1 MELIAKLFL
10 TFAKIGLIGFGGG
23 MAILPL
29 IYQSVSEF
37 NSIDPDEFANLFAI
51 SQATPGPLAVNAATF
66 TGFETAGVAGALAA
80 TIGVAFP
87 TFILVAVCVKFLNKY
102 QESKLVQGAFVGLR
116 PVAVG
121 MIMAGFLM
129 IAETSLFSGNFS
141 DFAAVASFGDFL
153 EVIKPVQIGMA
164 AVTFIAAKK
173 FKVNA
178 LTLIVIMGVL
188 GAFLCKGEIL

>member
-1 MELIAKLFL
+1 METLAKLFF
-10 TFAKIGLIGFGGG
+10 TFAKIGLVGFGGG

-37 NSIDPDEFANLFAI
+37 NAIDEEEFANLFAI

-66 TGFETAGVAGALAA
+66 SGFETAGIPGALAA

-87 TFILVAVCVKFLNKY
+87 AFILVAICVKFLNKY
-102 QESKLVQGAFVGLR
+102 KESQLVQGAFTGLR

-129 IAETSLFSGNFS
+129 MAETTLVSGSIF
-141 DFAAVASFGDFL
+141 DITSFGEVFD
-153 EVIKPVQIGMA
+153 VIKPVQTVMIIA
-164 AVTFIAAKK
+164 TFIAAKK
-173 FKVNA
+173 FKVSA
-178 LTLIVIMGVL
+178 LKLIFIMGIL

>member
-1 MELIAKLFL
+1 METLAKLFF
-10 TFAKIGLIGFGGG
+10 TFAKIGLVGFGGG

-37 NSIDPDEFANLFAI
+37 NAIDEEEFANLFAI

-66 TGFETAGVAGALAA
+66 SGFETAGIPGALAA

-87 TFILVAVCVKFLNKY
+87 AFILVAICVKFLNKY
-102 QESKLVQGAFVGLR
+102 KESQLVQGAFTGIR

-129 IAETSLFSGNFS
+129 MAETTLVSGSIF
-141 DFAAVASFGDFL
+141 DITSFGEVFD
-153 EVIKPVQIGMA
+153 VIKPVQTVMIIA
-164 AVTFIAAKK
+164 TFIAAKK
-173 FKVNA
+173 FKVGA
-178 LTLIVIMGVL
+178 LKLIFIMGIL

>member
-102 QESKLVQGAFVGLR
+102 QESKLVQGAFVGIR

-141 DFAAVASFGDFL
+141 DFAAVASFGDFGSHKACSDRNGCGH
-153 EVIKPVQIGMA
+153 VHRG
-164 AVTFIAAKK
+164 KK
-173 FKVNA
+173 IQSQRIDADSNNGCVR
-178 LTLIVIMGVL
+178 
-188 GAFLCKGEIL
+188 CILM

>member
-29 IYQSVSEF
+29 IYQSISEF
-37 NSIDPDEFANLFAI
+37 NTIEPEQFTNLFAI

-80 TIGVAFP
+80 TLGVAFP
-87 TFILVAVCVKFLNKY
+87 AFILVAICVKFLNKY
-102 QESKLVQGAFVGLR
+102 QESKLVQGAFVGIR

-121 MIMAGFLM
+121 MIMAGFVM
-129 IAETSLFSGNFS
+129 IAETSLMSGDFSGLSGITGIGEFL
-141 DFAAVASFGDFL
+141 AAV
-153 EVIKPVQIGMA
+153 KPVQIGMA

>member
-1 MELIAKLFL
+1 METLAKLFF
-10 TFAKIGLIGFGGG
+10 TFAKIGLVGFGGG

-37 NSIDPDEFANLFAI
+37 NAIDEEEFANLFAI

-66 TGFETAGVAGALAA
+66 SGFETAGIPGALAA

-87 TFILVAVCVKFLNKY
+87 AFILVAICVKFLNKY
-102 QESKLVQGAFVGLR
+102 KECQLVQGAFTGIR

-129 IAETSLFSGNFS
+129 MAETTLVSGSIF
-141 DFAAVASFGDFL
+141 DITSFGEVFD
-153 EVIKPVQIGMA
+153 VIKPVQTVMIIA
-164 AVTFIAAKK
+164 TFIAAKK
-173 FKVNA
+173 FKVSA
-178 LTLIVIMGVL
+178 LKLIFIMGIL

>member
-1 MELIAKLFL
+1 MELIARLFL

-37 NSIDPDEFANLFAI
+37 NTIDPDEFANLFAI

-66 TGFETAGVAGALAA
+66 TGFETAGIPGALAA
-80 TIGVAFP
+80 TVGVAFP
-87 TFILVAVCVKFLNKY
+87 AFILVAVCVKFLNKY
-102 QESKLVQGAFVGLR
+102 QESKLVQGAFLGIR

-121 MIMAGFLM
+121 MIMAGFIM
-129 IAETSLFSGNFS
+129 IAQSSLMSGSFS
-141 DFAAVASFGDFL
+141 DITVPGQIFD
-153 EVIKPVQIGMA
+153 VIKPVQIGMA

-178 LTLIVIMGVL
+178 LTLILVMGVL
-188 GAFLCKGEIL
+188 GAFLCKGELI

>member
-1 MELIAKLFL
+1 METLAKLFF
-10 TFAKIGLIGFGGG
+10 TFAKIGLVGFGGG

-37 NSIDPDEFANLFAI
+37 NAIDEEEFANLFAI

-66 TGFETAGVAGALAA
+66 SGFETAGIPGALAA

-87 TFILVAVCVKFLNKY
+87 AFILVAICVKFLNKY
-102 QESKLVQGAFVGLR
+102 KESQLVQGAFTGIR

-129 IAETSLFSGNFS
+129 MAETTLVSGRIF
-141 DFAAVASFGDFL
+141 DITSFGEVFD
-153 EVIKPVQIGMA
+153 VIKPVQTVMIIA
-164 AVTFIAAKK
+164 TFIAAKK
-173 FKVNA
+173 FKVSA
-178 LTLIVIMGVL
+178 LKLIFIMGIL

>member
-1 MELIAKLFL
+1 METLAKLFF
-10 TFAKIGLIGFGGG
+10 TFAKIGLVVFGGG

-37 NSIDPDEFANLFAI
+37 NAIDEEEFANLFAI

-66 TGFETAGVAGALAA
+66 SGFETAGIPGALAA

-87 TFILVAVCVKFLNKY
+87 AFILVAICVKFLNKY
-102 QESKLVQGAFVGLR
+102 KESQLVQGAFTGIR

-129 IAETSLFSGNFS
+129 MAETTLVSGRIF
-141 DFAAVASFGDFL
+141 DITSFGEVFD
-153 EVIKPVQIGMA
+153 VIKPVQTVMIIA
-164 AVTFIAAKK
+164 TFIAAKK
-173 FKVNA
+173 FKVSA
-178 LTLIVIMGVL
+178 LKLIFIMGIL

>member
-1 MELIAKLFL
+1 METLAKLFF
-10 TFAKIGLIGFGGG
+10 TFAKIGLVGFGGG

-37 NSIDPDEFANLFAI
+37 NAIDEEEFANLFAI

-66 TGFETAGVAGALAA
+66 SGFETAGIPGALAA

-87 TFILVAVCVKFLNKY
+87 AFILVAICVKFLNKY
-102 QESKLVQGAFVGLR
+102 KESQLVQGAFTGIR

-129 IAETSLFSGNFS
+129 MAETTLVSGSIF
-141 DFAAVASFGDFL
+141 DIKSFGEVFD
-153 EVIKPVQIGMA
+153 VIKPVQTVMIIA
-164 AVTFIAAKK
+164 TFIAAKK
-173 FKVNA
+173 FKVSA
-178 LTLIVIMGVL
+178 LKLIFIMGIL

>member
-1 MELIAKLFL
+1 METLAKLFF
-10 TFAKIGLIGFGGG
+10 TFAKIGLVGFGGG

-37 NSIDPDEFANLFAI
+37 NAIDEEEFATLFAI

-66 TGFETAGVAGALAA
+66 SGFETAGIPGALAA

-87 TFILVAVCVKFLNKY
+87 AFILVAICVKFLNKY
-102 QESKLVQGAFVGLR
+102 KESQLVQGAFTGIR

-129 IAETSLFSGNFS
+129 MAETTLVSGSIF
-141 DFAAVASFGDFL
+141 DITSFGEVFD
-153 EVIKPVQIGMA
+153 VIKPVQTVMIIA
-164 AVTFIAAKK
+164 TFIAAKK
-173 FKVNA
+173 FKVSA
-178 LTLIVIMGVL
+178 LKLIFIMGIL

>member
-87 TFILVAVCVKFLNKY
+87 RFIVVAVCVKY
-102 QESKLVQGAFVGLR
+102 
-116 PVAVG
+116 
-121 MIMAGFLM
+121 
-129 IAETSLFSGNFS
+129 
-141 DFAAVASFGDFL
+141 
-153 EVIKPVQIGMA
+153 
-164 AVTFIAAKK
+164 
-173 FKVNA
+173 
-178 LTLIVIMGVL
+178 LI
-188 GAFLCKGEIL
+188 

>member
-1 MELIAKLFL
+1 METLAKLFF
-10 TFAKIGLIGFGGG
+10 TFAKIGLVGFGGG

-37 NSIDPDEFANLFAI
+37 NAVDEEEFANLFAI

-66 TGFETAGVAGALAA
+66 SGFETAGIPGALAA

-87 TFILVAVCVKFLNKY
+87 AFILVAICVKFLNKY
-102 QESKLVQGAFVGLR
+102 KESQLVQGAFTGIR

-129 IAETSLFSGNFS
+129 MAETTLVSGSIF
-141 DFAAVASFGDFL
+141 DITSFGEVFD
-153 EVIKPVQIGMA
+153 VIKPVQTVMIIA
-164 AVTFIAAKK
+164 TFIAAKK
-173 FKVNA
+173 FKVSA
-178 LTLIVIMGVL
+178 LKLIFIMGIL

>member
-1 MELIAKLFL
+1 MGI
-10 TFAKIGLIGFGGG
+10 
-23 MAILPL
+23 
-29 IYQSVSEF
+29 
-37 NSIDPDEFANLFAI
+37 
-51 SQATPGPLAVNAATF
+51 
-66 TGFETAGVAGALAA
+66 
-80 TIGVAFP
+80 
-87 TFILVAVCVKFLNKY
+87 
-102 QESKLVQGAFVGLR
+102 R

-129 IAETSLFSGNFS
+129 YMNICYFAGNFS

-164 AVTFIAAKK
+164 RSRSSRQKNS
-173 FKVNA
+173 KVNA

>member
-1 MELIAKLFL
+1 METLAKLFF
-10 TFAKIGLIGFGGG
+10 TFAKIGLVGFGGG

-37 NSIDPDEFANLFAI
+37 NAIDEEEFANLFAI
-51 SQATPGPLAVNAATF
+51 SPATPGPLAVNAATF
-66 TGFETAGVAGALAA
+66 SGFETAGIPGALAA

-87 TFILVAVCVKFLNKY
+87 AFILVAICVKFLNKY
-102 QESKLVQGAFVGLR
+102 KESQLVQGAFTGIR

-129 IAETSLFSGNFS
+129 MAETTLVSGSIF
-141 DFAAVASFGDFL
+141 DITSFGEVFD
-153 EVIKPVQIGMA
+153 VIKPVQTVMIIA
-164 AVTFIAAKK
+164 TFIAAKK
-173 FKVNA
+173 FKVSA
-178 LTLIVIMGVL
+178 LKLIFIMGIL

>member
-1 MELIAKLFL
+1 METLAKLFF
-10 TFAKIGLIGFGGG
+10 TFAKIGLVGFGGG

-37 NSIDPDEFANLFAI
+37 NAIDEEEFANLFAI

-66 TGFETAGVAGALAA
+66 SGFETAGIPGALAA
-80 TIGVAFP
+80 TIGAAFP
-87 TFILVAVCVKFLNKY
+87 AFILVAICVKFLNKY
-102 QESKLVQGAFVGLR
+102 KESQLVQGAFTGIR

-129 IAETSLFSGNFS
+129 MAETTLVSGSIF
-141 DFAAVASFGDFL
+141 DITSFGEVFD
-153 EVIKPVQIGMA
+153 VIKPVQTVMIIA
-164 AVTFIAAKK
+164 TFIAAKK
-173 FKVNA
+173 FKVSA
-178 LTLIVIMGVL
+178 LKLIFIMGIL

>member
-1 MELIAKLFL
+1 METLAKLFF
-10 TFAKIGLIGFGGG
+10 TFAKIGLVGFGGG

-37 NSIDPDEFANLFAI
+37 NAIDEEEFANLIAI

-66 TGFETAGVAGALAA
+66 SGFETAGIPGALAA

-87 TFILVAVCVKFLNKY
+87 AFILVAICVKFLNKY
-102 QESKLVQGAFVGLR
+102 KQSQLVQGAFTGIR

-129 IAETSLFSGNFS
+129 MAETTLVSGSIF
-141 DFAAVASFGDFL
+141 DITSFGEVFD
-153 EVIKPVQIGMA
+153 VIKPVQTVMIIA
-164 AVTFIAAKK
+164 TFIAAKK
-173 FKVNA
+173 FKVSA
-178 LTLIVIMGVL
+178 LKLIFIMGIL

>member
-1 MELIAKLFL
+1 METLAKFFFA
-10 TFAKIGLIGFGGG
+10 FAKIGFVCFCVG

-37 NSIDPDEFANLFAI
+37 NAIDEEEFANLFAI

-66 TGFETAGVAGALAA
+66 SGFETAGIPGALAA

-87 TFILVAVCVKFLNKY
+87 AFILVAICVKFLNKY
-102 QESKLVQGAFVGLR
+102 KESQLVQGAFTGIR

-129 IAETSLFSGNFS
+129 MAETTLVSGSIF
-141 DFAAVASFGDFL
+141 DITSFGEVFD
-153 EVIKPVQIGMA
+153 VIKPVQTVMIIA
-164 AVTFIAAKK
+164 TFIAAKK
-173 FKVNA
+173 FKVSA
-178 LTLIVIMGVL
+178 LKLIFIMGIL

>member
-1 MELIAKLFL
+1 METLAKLFF
-10 TFAKIGLIGFGGG
+10 TFAKIGLVGFGGG

-37 NSIDPDEFANLFAI
+37 NAIDEEEFANLFAI

-66 TGFETAGVAGALAA
+66 SGFETAGIPGALAA

-87 TFILVAVCVKFLNKY
+87 AFILVAICVKFLNKY
-102 QESKLVQGAFVGLR
+102 KESQLVQGAFTGIR

-129 IAETSLFSGNFS
+129 MAETTLVSGSIF
-141 DFAAVASFGDFL
+141 DITSFGEVFD
-153 EVIKPVQIGMA
+153 VIKPVQTVMIIA
-164 AVTFIAAKK
+164 TFIVAKK
-173 FKVNA
+173 FKVSA
-178 LTLIVIMGVL
+178 LKLIFIMGIL

>member
-1 MELIAKLFL
+1 MEMLAKLFF
-10 TFAKIGLIGFGGG
+10 TFAKIGLVGFGGG

-37 NSIDPDEFANLFAI
+37 NAIDEEEFANLFAI

-66 TGFETAGVAGALAA
+66 SGFETAGIPGALAA

-87 TFILVAVCVKFLNKY
+87 AFILVAICVKFLNKY
-102 QESKLVQGAFVGLR
+102 KESRLVQGAFTGIR

-129 IAETSLFSGNFS
+129 MAETTLVSGSIF
-141 DFAAVASFGDFL
+141 DITSFGEVFD
-153 EVIKPVQIGMA
+153 VIKPVQTVMIIA
-164 AVTFIAAKK
+164 TFIAAKK
-173 FKVNA
+173 FKVSA
-178 LTLIVIMGVL
+178 LKLIFIMGIL

>member
-1 MELIAKLFL
+1 METLAKLFF
-10 TFAKIGLIGFGGG
+10 TFAKIGLVGFGGG

-37 NSIDPDEFANLFAI
+37 NAIDEEEFANLFAI

-66 TGFETAGVAGALAA
+66 SGFETAGIPGALAA

-87 TFILVAVCVKFLNKY
+87 AFILVAICVKFLNKY
-102 QESKLVQGAFVGLR
+102 KESQLVQGAFTGIR

-129 IAETSLFSGNFS
+129 MAETTLVSGSIF
-141 DFAAVASFGDFL
+141 DITSFGEVFD
-153 EVIKPVQIGMA
+153 VIKPMQTVMIIA
-164 AVTFIAAKK
+164 TFIAAKK
-173 FKVNA
+173 FKVSA
-178 LTLIVIMGVL
+178 LKLIFIMGIL

>member
-1 MELIAKLFL
+1 METLAKLFF
-10 TFAKIGLIGFGGG
+10 TFAKIGLVGFGGG

-37 NSIDPDEFANLFAI
+37 NAIDEEEFANLFAI

-66 TGFETAGVAGALAA
+66 SGFETAGIPGALAA

-87 TFILVAVCVKFLNKY
+87 AFILVAICVKFLNKY
-102 QESKLVQGAFVGLR
+102 KESQLVQGAFTGIR

-129 IAETSLFSGNFS
+129 MAETTLVSGSIF
-141 DFAAVASFGDFL
+141 DITSFGEVFD
-153 EVIKPVQIGMA
+153 VIKPVQTVMIIA
-164 AVTFIAAKK
+164 TFIAAKK
-173 FKVNA
+173 FKVSA
-178 LTLIVIMGVL
+178 LKLIFIMGIL

>member
-1 MELIAKLFL
+1 METLAKLFF
-10 TFAKIGLIGFGGG
+10 TFAKIGLVGFGGG

-37 NSIDPDEFANLFAI
+37 NAIDEEEFANLFAI

-66 TGFETAGVAGALAA
+66 SGFETAGIPGALAA

-87 TFILVAVCVKFLNKY
+87 AFILVAICVKFLNKY
-102 QESKLVQGAFVGLR
+102 KESQLVQGAFTGIR
-116 PVAVG
+116 SVAVG

-129 IAETSLFSGNFS
+129 MAETTLVSGSIF
-141 DFAAVASFGDFL
+141 DITSFGEVFD
-153 EVIKPVQIGMA
+153 VIKPVQTVMIIA
-164 AVTFIAAKK
+164 TFIAAKK

-178 LTLIVIMGVL
+178 LKLIFIMGIL